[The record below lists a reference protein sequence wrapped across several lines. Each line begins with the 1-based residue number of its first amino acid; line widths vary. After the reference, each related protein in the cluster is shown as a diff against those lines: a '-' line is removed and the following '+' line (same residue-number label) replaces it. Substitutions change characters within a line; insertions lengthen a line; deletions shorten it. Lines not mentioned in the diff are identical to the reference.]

1 MKLSYGEGTN
11 VCELVVE
18 KAALARKND
27 MTERG
32 GVEVVSLPDSW
43 SLETRLGQKEVHEC
57 KGTN

>member
-1 MKLSYGEGTN
+1 M
-11 VCELVVE
+11 CELVVE
-18 KAALARKND
+18 KAAVARKND